1 MSFQDMLLQCHFNI
15 ISMIVSTLNILLRCC
30 KNTHTKKGQVCDAL
44 LSWRWKQH
52 MLVKYDFG
60 LAFIF
65 QQWTFCFP
73 FTSSTCVFRS
83 EPKIPL
89 WKVVFHK
96 KPRNRKV
103 ATNTFDDYIDTH
115 DVVSGLEPP
124 LEFLDMKSNKT
135 LVGAI
140 KLNREKRLFGCTSFA
155 W

>member
-1 MSFQDMLLQCHFNI
+1 
-15 ISMIVSTLNILLRCC
+15 
-30 KNTHTKKGQVCDAL
+30 
-44 LSWRWKQH
+44 
-52 MLVKYDFG
+52 
-60 LAFIF
+60 
-65 QQWTFCFP
+65 
-73 FTSSTCVFRS
+73 
-83 EPKIPL
+83 L

-140 KLNREKRLFGCTSFA
+140 KLNREKRLFGYTSFA